1 MACSFIAAIP
11 VSSFTGFQNPRRL
24 VRQRASSRSIR
35 VHKPVQCFSTL
46 KLESDQTVVRRSGNY
61 QPTIWDDDYLQ
72 SLSSVYTE
80 EVYTKRAELLKE
92 KVRDMFGNV
101 SEPLDQLE
109 LIDTLQRLGL
119 AYHFETEI
127 KKTLQNVYNS
137 SEDRWKNANLHA
149 TSLEFR
155 LLRQHGYDI
164 PQEVFTSFKD
174 KVGNF
179 MESLC
184 DDVKGML
191 SLYEASYYGF
201 EGESIMEDSWQFTT
215 KHLKNV
221 ENLDSELNLSME
233 VKHAIELPLHW
244 RDSRLE
250 ARWFID
256 VYERRE
262 DVNHILLE
270 FAKLDFNI
278 VQGFYQ
284 QELKELS
291 KWWESYG
298 LEKKLSFARSRLV
311 ASFLWGMG
319 VVFEPRFKYCRGIV
333 TKLIAVITV
342 IDDVYDVYGTLPELE
357 LFTDAVDR
365 WDIKTMNQLPDYM
378 KICFLTIFNFV
389 NEMTYEILKEKDFDV
404 GMNLKNSWVR
414 LLQAYMVEAKWFH
427 SGQKPTLEEYMKNA
441 RTTIAGP
448 IVAVHSYLAAANP
461 VIEKELECL
470 ETNPADV
477 IYWSFKV
484 FRLQDDLGTS
494 SDEIKRGDVPKAIQ
508 CYMHETGAS
517 EEVSREQINE
527 MNRQL
532 WKRVNMYRK
541 SETPLSE
548 TTIEMMLNLV
558 RMSHCIYL
566 RGVDGHGIQELESK
580 DLPLSLLF
588 EPIPL

>member
-1 MACSFIAAIP
+1 MASSFIAAIP
-11 VSSFTGFQNPRRL
+11 VSSVTGFQNPGRL
-24 VRQRASSRSIR
+24 VPQRASSRSIR
-35 VHKPVQCFSTL
+35 VHKPVQCFST

-92 KVRDMFGNV
+92 KVRDMIGNV

-137 SEDRWKNANLHA
+137 SDDRWKNENLHA

-155 LLRQHGYDI
+155 LLRQHGYDV
-164 PQEVFTSFKD
+164 PQEVFTSFED

-179 MESLC
+179 MESLS

-201 EGESIMEDSWQFTT
+201 EGESIMEEAWQFTT
-215 KHLKNV
+215 KHLKNL
-221 ENLDSELNLSME
+221 ENLDSESNLAME
-233 VKHAIELPLHW
+233 VEHAIELPLHW

-256 VYERRE
+256 VYERKQ

-291 KWWESYG
+291 RWWESYG
-298 LEKKLSFARSRLV
+298 LEKKLSFARS
-311 ASFLWGMG
+311 
-319 VVFEPRFKYCRGIV
+319 
-333 TKLIAVITV
+333 
-342 IDDVYDVYGTLPELE
+342 
-357 LFTDAVDR
+357 R

-378 KICFLTIFNFV
+378 KICFLAIFNFV

-508 CYMHETGAS
+508 CYMLETEAS
-517 EEVSREQINE
+517 EEVSREQINK
-527 MNRQL
+527 MSRQL
-532 WKRVNMYRK
+532 WKRVNVYRRA
-541 SETPLSE
+541 ETPLSE

-566 RGVDGHGIQELESK
+566 RGVDRHGIRELESK

-588 EPIPL
+588 EPISL

>member
-1 MACSFIAAIP
+1 M
-11 VSSFTGFQNPRRL
+11 
-24 VRQRASSRSIR
+24 
-35 VHKPVQCFSTL
+35 
-46 KLESDQTVVRRSGNY
+46 
-61 QPTIWDDDYLQ
+61 
-72 SLSSVYTE
+72 E
-80 EVYTKRAELLKE
+80 EA
-92 KVRDMFGNV
+92 
-101 SEPLDQLE
+101 
-109 LIDTLQRLGL
+109 
-119 AYHFETEI
+119 
-127 KKTLQNVYNS
+127 
-137 SEDRWKNANLHA
+137 
-149 TSLEFR
+149 
-155 LLRQHGYDI
+155 
-164 PQEVFTSFKD
+164 
-174 KVGNF
+174 
-179 MESLC
+179 
-184 DDVKGML
+184 
-191 SLYEASYYGF
+191 
-201 EGESIMEDSWQFTT
+201 WQFTT
-215 KHLKNV
+215 KHRKNL
-221 ENLDSELNLSME
+221 ENLDSESNLAME

-262 DVNHILLE
+262 HVNHILLE

-284 QELKELS
+284 QELKQLS
-291 KWWESYG
+291 KWWESYD

-342 IDDVYDVYGTLPELE
+342 IDDVYGTLPELE

-378 KICFLTIFNFV
+378 KICLLAIFNFV

-414 LLQAYMVEAKWFH
+414 LLQAYMVEVKWFH

-494 SDEIKRGDVPKAIQ
+494 SRGDVPKVIQ
-508 CYMHETGAS
+508 CYMLETGVS
-517 EEVSREQINE
+517 EEDLREQINE
-527 MNRQL
+527 MSRQL
-532 WKRVNMYRK
+532 WKRVNVYRRA
-541 SETPLSE
+541 ETPLSE
-548 TTIEMMLNLV
+548 TTIE
-558 RMSHCIYL
+558 
-566 RGVDGHGIQELESK
+566 
-580 DLPLSLLF
+580 
-588 EPIPL
+588 